1 MESFLTDAAEQGTNE
16 VLGRWHTEELYLNS
30 LRIGLGVIRKTFT
43 SLEAKESIELYLVD
57 ENGQV
62 HLLGDQ

>member
-30 LRIGLGVIRKTFT
+30 LRIGLGVIRKD
-43 SLEAKESIELYLVD
+43 LYVTRSEGID
-57 ENGQV
+57 
-62 HLLGDQ
+62 